1 MDGVRVNWINGEILS
16 QKKSFELEQKLQQLK
31 SE

>member
-16 QKKSFELEQKLQQLK
+16 QNKSFELEQKLQQLK

>member
-1 MDGVRVNWINGEILS
+1 MDGVRVNWIDREILR
-16 QKKSFELEQKLQQLK
+16 QKESFELEQKLQQLK